1 MKPAAFEYVAARSL
15 AEAVAAL
22 ADGEAKVLAG
32 GQSLIPALNM
42 RLASPTRLVDLNRV
56 AELAYVRERDGG
68 VAIGAMT
75 RDSLVERDG
84 TLARQVPLLVEA
96 IRYVG
101 HPQIRNRGTVG
112 GSLAHADPAAELPA
126 VAACLDARVTLLGP
140 GGERT
145 LPVAELYLGYLTT
158 AIGPDELLVE
168 VWFPAAPP
176 STGHAWIEFAQRHG
190 DYALAGVGVAIT
202 VDEQGERVRQA
213 RIALTGV
220 GAMPVRAREAERL
233 VVGST
238 LEDDRVRAAVEA
250 VRGAIEPEAD
260 VHASAAY
267 RRHLAGVLAE
277 RALRLAYSRAHSASA
292 ASRSHE
298 PPDHAAHG
306 GSALDVRRAL
316 EELGR
321 YA

>member
-1 MKPAAFEYVAARSL
+1 MKPAPFEYLAARSL
-15 AEAVAAL
+15 DEAVAAL

-42 RLASPTRLVDLNRV
+42 RLAQPARLVDLNRV
-56 AELAYVRERDGG
+56 TELAYVRERDGG

-75 RDSLVERDG
+75 RDSVVERDG

-145 LPVAELYLGYLTT
+145 LPVADLYLGYLTT
-158 AIGPDELLVE
+158 AIAPDELLVE
-168 VWFPAAPP
+168 VWLPTAPP

-190 DYALAGVGVAIT
+190 DYALVGVGVAIT
-202 VDEQGERVRQA
+202 VDEQGQRVREA
-213 RIALTGV
+213 RVALTGV
-220 GAMPVRAREAERL
+220 GPSPVRAREAERL
-233 VVGST
+233 LVGGP
-238 LEDDRVRAAVEA
+238 LEDERVRAAVEA
-250 VRGAIEPEAD
+250 VRSGIEPEGD
-260 VHASAAY
+260 VHAPAAY

-277 RALRLAYSRAHSASA
+277 RAVRLAYSRAHSAA
-292 ASRSHE
+292 IPGRSH
-298 PPDHAAHG
+298 PADDD
-306 GSALDVRRAL
+306 SALDVRRAL
-316 EELGR
+316 EEVGR